1 MKTYITLGKQK
12 VYRAMKISV
21 YENESANIMMQY

>member
-1 MKTYITLGKQK
+1 MKTYITLGKQE

-21 YENESANIMMQY
+21 YEDESANIMIRE